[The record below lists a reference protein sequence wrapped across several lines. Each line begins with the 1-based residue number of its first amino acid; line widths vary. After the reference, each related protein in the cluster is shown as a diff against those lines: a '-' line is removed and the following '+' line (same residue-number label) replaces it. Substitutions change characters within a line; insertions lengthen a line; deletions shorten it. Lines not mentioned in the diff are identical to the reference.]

1 MRPLSFLHIS
11 TFYSPHII
19 GGDVAY
25 VSRLCN
31 ALAARGHHVEI
42 VHCQDSSDL
51 LRPGTPPLAL
61 EPREGVTVH
70 SLRSGWKWVSPLLSQ
85 QTGLPLLKRRAL
97 ERVVA
102 GRRFDVVHFHNISL
116 FGPAVLRL
124 SVGDGHTLKVYSA
137 HEYWLVCPTHSL
149 YKYNAG
155 PCVRPSCL
163 ACQLWAKRP
172 PQWWR
177 YTRLLEDC
185 CREVDLFIAP
195 TRFVTRLHQQR
206 GFPRPL
212 ADLALFTDDPP
223 AAAQASPPV
232 HPRPYFLFVGRLE
245 PLKGVESLL
254 RVWRDFEDADL
265 VLAGTG
271 SDERRLR
278 SMAEGN
284 PRVRFLGRLP
294 FQGLSPWYRQALALV
309 VPTATY
315 EMFGTVIAEAV
326 SHGTPVIARDIGGMA
341 EVVEQSHAGL
351 LFRTD
356 EDLVLSLRRL
366 ASSSELRGEFAE
378 NGLAA
383 WRERW
388 SAEAHLNRYFELL
401 EETAQRKFGS
411 VPWRT

>member
-1 MRPLSFLHIS
+1 VRPLSFLHIT
-11 TFYSPHII
+11 TFYSPHIV
-19 GGDVAY
+19 GGDAVY
-25 VSRLCN
+25 VRRLCE

-42 VHCQDSSDL
+42 VHCLDSADM
-51 LRPGTPPLAL
+51 LRRGARPLAP
-61 EPREGVTVH
+61 EAHEGVTVH

-102 GRRFDVVHFHNISL
+102 GRHFDVVHFHNISL

-149 YKYNAG
+149 YKYNAA
-155 PCVRPSCL
+155 PCLRPSCL
-163 ACQLWAKRP
+163 ACQIRAKRP

-177 YTRLLEDC
+177 YTRLLEHC
-185 CREVDLFIAP
+185 CREVDLFVAP
-195 TRFVTRLHQQR
+195 SQFVTQLHQER
-206 GFPRPL
+206 GFHRPFV
-212 ADLALFTDDPP
+212 DLPLFSDDPP
-223 AAAQASPPV
+223 VSSQASPPV
-232 HPRPYFLFVGRLE
+232 HPRPYFLFVGRME
-245 PLKGVESLL
+245 RLKGVESLL

-265 VLAGTG
+265 VLVGTG

-294 FQGLSPWYRQALALV
+294 FQELSPWYRQALALV

-315 EMFGTVIAEAV
+315 EMFGTVIAEAA

-341 EVVEQSHAGL
+341 EVVEQSHAGI

-356 EDLVLSLRRL
+356 EDLVLSLRRF
-366 ASSSELRGEFAE
+366 ASSFELRREFAE
-378 NGLAA
+378 NALAA
-383 WRERW
+383 WRGRW
-388 SAEAHLNRYFELL
+388 TVETHLNRYFELL
-401 EETAQRKFGS
+401 EETAQQKFGL
-411 VPWRT
+411 VPWQT

>member
-1 MRPLSFLHIS
+1 M
-11 TFYSPHII
+11 
-19 GGDVAY
+19 
-25 VSRLCN
+25 
-31 ALAARGHHVEI
+31 
-42 VHCQDSSDL
+42 VHCLDSYDL
-51 LRPGTPPLAL
+51 LRPDALPPAL
-61 EPREGVTVH
+61 EPHDGVTVH

-97 ERVVA
+97 ERVLA

-124 SVGDGHTLKVYSA
+124 NVGDGHTLKVYSA

-149 YKYNAG
+149 YKYNAA
-155 PCVRPSCL
+155 PCVKPSCL
-163 ACQLWAKRP
+163 ACQLRAKRP

-185 CREVDLFIAP
+185 SREVDLFIAP
-195 TRFVTRLHQQR
+195 SRFVTQLHQER
-206 GFPRPL
+206 GFPRPFAVL
-212 ADLALFTDDPP
+212 PLFSKDPP
-223 AAAQASPPV
+223 VASQAGPPV

-254 RVWRDFEDADL
+254 RVWREFEDADL

-294 FQGLSPWYRQALALV
+294 FQGLSPWYRQAVALV
-309 VPTATY
+309 LPTATY

-356 EDLVLSLRRL
+356 EDLVLALRRL
-366 ASSSELRGEFAE
+366 ASSPELRREFAA
-378 NGLAA
+378 NALAA
-383 WRERW
+383 WRER
-388 SAEAHLNRYFELL
+388 
-401 EETAQRKFGS
+401 
-411 VPWRT
+411 